1 MKRSLNLESGE
12 ITLEEI
18 PNTDWSIILTN
29 GKYTSLVLYNGT
41 GHSFYEH
48 PTFNSIL
55 KWAPKINSQL
65 GRFIYIRDTLTEESW
80 CINLPKVYEFSFWKV
95 SFGIGYL
102 KIKSLK
108 NKIYCEITYF
118 VPIDKDL
125 EYWFVKIRNESGEK
139 RNLKVFSAVELSLGD
154 LRSSILEPYH
164 QELFIKTWVNNQK
177 LFATN
182 NLWNKTVFFS
192 SEPTPESFDCLK
204 SAFIGNGTIELPQ
217 AVKEGWCFESIA
229 NGREA
234 IFSFQHDIQI
244 ENADEK
250 EILIALGV
258 LNERTKS
265 EAKIEIAKNDFE
277 KMLSFYRD
285 ELFEKGVKVKTPDE
299 NINLFINRWNKYQ
312 NLIYFYLGGHS
323 ANSYTSGSDMVNYKD
338 SVQSIIGIL
347 PINHN
352 VCKERLKYLFRFQLS
367 NGKTCDRFNPFNNFS
382 THSDDTYNPLWLCIA
397 TFEYLKETGNFKVL
411 EENLNYYDSEENSS
425 IYEHLK
431 RGIDFVLGQSG
442 NHQLI
447 LEKLSSESIES
458 TLTSLILLY
467 ALNEWIK
474 LNEFLEIDVEKYKV
488 KRENIRNAINRH
500 CYEEYKKL
508 NNAGW
513 FIRGFTKDGEKIGSY
528 FSKEGKI
535 YLEPQIWAVLSDVCD
550 KDIKIKCL
558 NSAIEFLESTYGF
571 LLLDPAYTTPD
582 DKLGI
587 TTRLIA
593 GEKENASFSITANAW
608 AVMAFSTLSDVFK
621 GKSFEVYT
629 KLLPLKFLN
638 DKRYKAEPFLYPE
651 YICGKDSPHFGEASF
666 TWLTSSSVWMFKS
679 FLEYICGIKPDY
691 DGIYITQPSFPDE
704 WDEIYVKRIY
714 RNCVYEFKYSRTGEF
729 YVKLDAQKLTDNK
742 LPVCGC
748 GKVHQVEI
756 FF

>member
-1 MKRSLNLESGE
+1 MRRNLNIESGE

-18 PNTDWSIILTN
+18 PNADWSIILTN

-48 PTFNSIL
+48 PTFNSII
-55 KWAPKINSQL
+55 KWAPRMNSQL
-65 GRFIYIRDTLTEESW
+65 GRFIYIKDILTEENW
-80 CINLPKVYEFSFWKV
+80 CINLPKVYEFNSWKAC
-95 SFGIGYL
+95 FGIGYL
-102 KIKSLK
+102 KIESLK

-125 EYWFVKIRNESGEK
+125 EYWFVKIRNESGGRK
-139 RNLKVFSAVELSLGD
+139 NLKVFSAVELSLGN
-154 LRSSILEPYH
+154 LCSSIFDPYY
-164 QELFIKTWVNNQK
+164 QELFIKTWINEQT

-182 NLWNKTVFFS
+182 NLWDKIVFFS

-204 SAFIGNGTIELPQ
+204 SAFIGNGTVELPQ

-229 NGREA
+229 SGREA

-244 ENADEK
+244 ENDDEK

-258 LNERTKS
+258 LNERTKA
-265 EAKIEIAKNDFE
+265 EAKIEVAKNDFE

-285 ELFEKGVKVKTPDE
+285 ELFEKGVKIKTPDE
-299 NINLFINRWNKYQ
+299 NINVFVNKWNKYQ
-312 NLIYFYLGGHS
+312 NLIYFYWGGHS
-323 ANSYTSGSDMVNYKD
+323 ASSHTSASDSIKYKD
-338 SVQSIIGIL
+338 LAQSIIGIL

-352 VCKERLKYLFRFQLS
+352 FCKERLIYLFKLQFS
-367 NGKTCDRFNPFNNFS
+367 NGKTFDSFNLLNNFT
-382 THSDDTYNPLWLCIA
+382 THSDQTDNPLWLCIA
-397 TFEYLKETGNFKVL
+397 TFEYLKETGDFKVL
-411 EENLNYYDSEENSS
+411 EENLNYYDSDETNS

-431 RGIDFVLGQSG
+431 KGIDFVLSQRGD
-442 NHQLI
+442 HQLI
-447 LEKLSSESIES
+447 FEKLSNERIES

-467 ALNEWIK
+467 VLNEWIK
-474 LNEFLEIDVEKYKV
+474 LNEFLGIEVEKYKIE
-488 KRENIRNAINRH
+488 RENLKNAINKH

-513 FIRGFTKDGEKIGSY
+513 FIRGFMKDGEKIGSY

-535 YLEPQIWAVLSDVCD
+535 HLEPQIWAVLSDACD
-550 KDIKIKCL
+550 KNRKIKCL
-558 NSAIEFLESTYGF
+558 NSVIEFLESTYGF

-587 TTRLIA
+587 INRLIA
-593 GEKENASFSITANAW
+593 GERENASFSITANAW
-608 AVMAFSTLSDVFK
+608 AIMAFSTFSDIFK
-621 GKSFEVYT
+621 EKSFEIYT

-638 DKRYKAEPFLYPE
+638 DKRYKAEPFVYPE

-691 DGIYITQPSFPDE
+691 DGIYITHPVFPAE
-704 WDEIYVKRIY
+704 WNEIYVKRVY
-714 RNCVYEFKYSRTGEF
+714 RNCVYEFNYKKTGEF
-729 YVKLDAQKLTDNK
+729 YIKLDAQRLTDNR
-742 LPVCGC
+742 LPACGC